1 MVCYNKYGSKMFGVP
16 MRTLADHAFSILLI
30 PLAAIAVLAVLS
42 PVQFLARLGGPRN
55 YRAPA
60 LETFI
65 RVAGLLLFIGAA
77 ITWLRWWKI

>member
-1 MVCYNKYGSKMFGVP
+1 MFGVP

-65 RVAGLLLFIGAA
+65 RVAGLLLLIGAA